1 MSTGHSGVPGDTVHQ
16 PSARSPLR
24 DRDHAARLL
33 ARRLAPLHG
42 QCPLV
47 LGLPGGGVH
56 MGRVISRALDGE
68 LDVVLARALGAPHN
82 PDLPIGAI
90 DEGGR
95 IHLNM
100 AARHLCG
107 DDRHV
112 RHEASR
118 QLGGLRA
125 VRRLYRAIRER
136 ADPSGRAVVVVDD
149 GLGGPEMLLA
159 ALSAVRGLG
168 PRWLVAA
175 LGVATER
182 TRQQAMHFADQV
194 ECLHQAENGI
204 PPHEFF
210 SECSSVS
217 DADAAESLA
226 GHAMYTRSLPF
237 P

>member
-1 MSTGHSGVPGDTVHQ
+1 MGTGHSGSRDDAVHL
-16 PSARSPLR
+16 RSPLR

-33 ARRLAPLHG
+33 ARRLTALHG

-56 MGRVISRALDGE
+56 MGRVISRVLDGE
-68 LDVVLARALGAPHN
+68 LDVVLARTLGAPHN

-95 IHLNM
+95 IHLNV

-118 QLGGLRA
+118 QLGVMSA
-125 VRRLYRAIRER
+125 VRPLYRAIRER

-149 GLGGPEMLLA
+149 GLGCPELLLA
-159 ALSAVRGLG
+159 SLAAVRGLG

-175 LGVATER
+175 LGVASER
-182 TRQQAMHFADQV
+182 TRQHAMQVADQI
-194 ECLHQAENGI
+194 ECLHQAECGI
-204 PPHEFF
+204 EPHEFF
-210 SECSSVS
+210 GECSTVS

-226 GHAMYTRSLPF
+226 GYAMYTRPLPF